1 MSRDFRDSY
10 RLQIASHVGTRD
22 GIALEL
28 LEAGGLDVLAEVFHD
43 DKSGE
48 LSFGWF
54 YDHAIPL
61 DVAEWFL
68 SEARRADLGGSR
80 KGEPRQS

>member
-1 MSRDFRDSY
+1 MSTNFRDSY
-10 RLQIASHVGTRD
+10 SLQIASHVGARD

-28 LEAGGLDVLAEVFHD
+28 LEKGSQDVIAEVFHD
-43 DKSGE
+43 DESGE

-54 YDHAIPL
+54 HDHAIPL

-68 SEARRADLGGSR
+68 AEARTANLGGRR
-80 KGEPRQS
+80 KPY